1 MSQACLVFCYTEA
14 MKRTVL
20 LIIGVALCILCG
32 QDLIRILV
40 NPSDQG
46 IFGWLPGGVSAHIA
60 ADVAVI
66 IFGLGLASR
75 YSKSLNK

>member
-1 MSQACLVFCYTEA
+1 MKHTALLV
-14 MKRTVL
+14 L
-20 LIIGVALCILCG
+20 GVALFIVCG

-40 NPSDQG
+40 NSSDQG

-60 ADVAVI
+60 ADVVVI